1 MSTLNVDAIVSSSGG
16 NTTTVNGKLPLPN
29 TSRNAR
35 NLIINGDMNI
45 AQRATSATGLG
56 ATTGYYTA
64 DRWEHQFNGTSG
76 RLTSSVVG
84 ITDLAGLRSALK
96 FACTTADTSIAT
108 TEYFVLAHK
117 MEGFNIQSVG
127 FGTADA
133 KPLTLSFYAKGN
145 GNATYTAQLQTG
157 GSNEVSA
164 SFNVTSSWQRF
175 EINYPAAT
183 NVGSVLN
190 NDNNAQLA
198 LQIWLVSGATYSGG
212 SSLNTTWGSPNNNT
226 MAVGTSNFFSSTSN
240 EFFITGVQL
249 ETGTV
254 ATDFEYRPIGEELHL
269 CRRYFQKIIAS
280 SSETSLNFGTGQAFG
295 STSAYI
301 LNELPVIMRAKPSLS
316 NSIAALGNLGST
328 AANGG
333 GMAVSA
339 TSIITSW
346 SGVDRVTFSVTVASG
361 TYTAGQVAELN
372 AGGINGAF
380 IAYDAEL

>member
-35 NLIINGDMNI
+35 NIIINGDMNI
-45 AQRATSATGLG
+45 AQRATSSTGLG
-56 ATTGYYTA
+56 GTSGYYTA

-190 NDNNAQLA
+190 NDNNAQLS

-226 MAVGTSNFFSSTSN
+226 MAVGNDNFFSSTSN

-249 ETGTV
+249 EVGSV
-254 ATDFEYRPIGEELHL
+254 ATDFEYRPIGEELAL
-269 CRRYFQKIIAS
+269 CQRYFYNCAPARS
-280 SSETSLNFGTGQAFG
+280 GQAEHHIMTGAMYDANYCYGKIEFPVTMRTMPTIVQTSG
-295 STSAYI
+295 SQYFQIYCAGASNAI
-301 LNELPVIMRAKPSLS
+301 DSLTM
-316 NSIAALGNLGST
+316 LGSGNSNENFAMLRNT
-328 AANGG
+328 Q
-333 GMAVSA
+333 AVS
-339 TSIITSW
+339 
-346 SGVDRVTFSVTVASG
+346 F
-361 TYTAGQVAELN
+361 TAGQAANLQKKS
-372 AGGINGAF
+372 ASAALAF
-380 IAYDAEL
+380 DAEL